1 MKSSLHQLT
10 AFEQKQLREM
20 KADPR
25 LKELYKTAK
34 VRPLNILEKI
44 MLKQIIAEYSKGC

>member
-1 MKSSLHQLT
+1 MKTRLHTLT
-10 AFEQKQLREM
+10 AGEKAQL

-25 LKELYKTAK
+25 IKELYKTAK

-44 MLKQIIAEYSKGC
+44 MLKQIVAEYSKGC